1 MASRMDA
8 ETSNGVSVK
17 DPPSSQNS
25 RILMKIKKW
34 LRVDTVIVGVIL
46 VIVWGL
52 LLLPII
58 FFYLPVVS
66 SSVMLLVYT
75 K

>member
-25 RILMKIKKW
+25 RILMKIKKS